1 MRRAESSLSSSSV
14 QDLPSVHWLWDHQ
27 GHLISA
33 SPHVSDVLSLSD
45 TEQGLQPDSELY
57 ALWKQAM
64 NQPHTAVQ
72 MMASGWQLSC
82 QRLPRP
88 EGGFWVVGHAQHAV
102 AQNGLLEQI
111 IDFLPYPVFV
121 KNQQHQWIH
130 LNPAFAAFVG
140 RPVEVLWN
148 KSDPDFF
155 APEDAARYWRQ
166 DDVVF
171 ASGETHEE
179 EDTFVDPEGKT
190 HWIVVRK
197 ALFYDAHQAPVLVGV
212 IIDITAYRDARQVLE
227 NALQRSEEAHRIK
240 SNFLARMSHELRTPL
255 HVMLGFSR
263 LLQRNPE
270 ALATEQGQDFVG
282 RIHRNGLSLLQ
293 LINDIL
299 DLAQLEDR
307 KLSLR
312 PEYFE
317 LALLLEEVQQVYLPQ
332 AKAAGLALLL
342 AAEERVSVHSDRE
355 RLKQVLCHLVDNALK
370 FTPQGAVTLALQLT
384 DSGAWS
390 LSVSDTGPGISDE
403 QAELIFQP
411 FYQEDESN
419 RRLYGGAGVG
429 LTLAQR
435 LCLHLDCRLTLQ
447 SALGQGS
454 TFSVVFPT
462 EGPSLPI
469 SHVCER
475 S

>member
-1 MRRAESSLSSSSV
+1 MRRAESALSSSSV
-14 QDLPSVHWLWDHQ
+14 QDLPSVHWLCDHQ
-27 GHLISA
+27 GHVISA
-33 SPHVSDVLSLSD
+33 SPLSDVLGLPD
-45 TEQGLQPDSELY
+45 TGQRLQPDSELH
-57 ALWKQAM
+57 ALWKQAL
-64 NQPHTAVQ
+64 NQPDTAVQ

-88 EGGFWVVGHAQHAV
+88 DGGFWVVGHAQHAV

-121 KNQQHQWIH
+121 KNKQHQWIH
-130 LNPAFAAFVG
+130 LNPAFAHFVG
-140 RPVEVLWN
+140 HPVEVLWH
-148 KSDPDFF
+148 KSDFDFF
-155 APEDAARYWRQ
+155 APADAARYWLQ

-179 EDTFVDPEGKT
+179 EDTFVDPDGKT

-197 ALFYDAHQAPVLVGV
+197 ALFYDAHQEPVLVGV
-212 IIDITAYRDARQVLE
+212 IIDISAYREARSVLE

-270 ALATEQGQDFVG
+270 ALSTEQGQDFVG

-312 PEYFE
+312 SEAFE
-317 LALLLEEVQQVYLPQ
+317 LGTLLEEVQQIYQPQ
-332 AKAAGLALLL
+332 AQAAGLALGVV
-342 AAEERVSVHSDRE
+342 AESDARVCSDRE
-355 RLKQVLCHLVDNALK
+355 RLKQVICHLLDNALK
-370 FTPQGAVTLALQLT
+370 FTPHGSVTLGLHQKA
-384 DSGAWS
+384 GAWVV
-390 LSVSDTGPGISDE
+390 SVKDTGPGISAE

-419 RRLYGGAGVG
+419 RRLYGGAGIG

-435 LCLHLDCRLTLQ
+435 LCLHLDCRLELQ
-447 SALGQGS
+447 SQLGQGCC
-454 TFSVVFPT
+454 FSVVFPAET
-462 EGPSLPI
+462 TAGAA
-469 SHVCER
+469 
-475 S
+475 

>member
-1 MRRAESSLSSSSV
+1 MLGLSYAGKALSV
-14 QDLPSVHWLWDHQ
+14 
-27 GHLISA
+27 
-33 SPHVSDVLSLSD
+33 
-45 TEQGLQPDSELY
+45 DSELY
-57 ALWKQAM
+57 PLWGQALQ
-64 NQPHTAVQ
+64 QSDPVEHILS
-72 MMASGWQLSC
+72 SGWKLSC
-82 QRLPRP
+82 QRLPQP
-88 EGGFWVVGHAQHAV
+88 DGSFWVVGHAQHSV

-130 LNPAFAAFVG
+130 LNPAFADFVG
-140 RPVEVLWN
+140 HPVERLWN

-155 APEDAARYWRQ
+155 APEAAARYWRQ

-179 EDTFVDPEGKT
+179 EDTFVDPEGTT

-212 IIDITAYRDARQVLE
+212 IIDITAYRNARQVLE

-263 LLQRNPE
+263 LLQRNPG
-270 ALATEQGQDFVG
+270 ALGTEQGQDFIE

-312 PEYFE
+312 SEAFDVSI
-317 LALLLEEVQQVYLPQ
+317 LLEEVQQVYLPQ
-332 AKAAGLALLL
+332 AEAAGLALMLT
-342 AAEERVSVHSDRE
+342 AQEGVTVSSDRE

-370 FTPQGAVTLALQLT
+370 FTAQGAVTLGLEQT
-384 DSGAWS
+384 DSGAWC
-390 LSVSDTGPGISDE
+390 LSVSDTGPGISAE

-411 FYQEDESN
+411 FYQEDDSN

-447 SALGQGS
+447 STLGQGS

-462 EGPSLPI
+462 EGA
-469 SHVCER
+469 
-475 S
+475 